1 MPQEAVAAPPS
12 LLIREGLHPLA
23 ARRPRAELDTAWM
36 RTDASYFALDPDEPA
51 AIHGTAAASG
61 TRTGVQTIRKKK
73 VPESRCSLSATM
85 GARSRAPSL
94 RRPSEGQYP
103 PQRDKSGRSRSG
115 SRGHKGFRDKL
126 SHLPRG
132 AGALRPRRRAAFV
145 YERPGTRQEGSGK
158 LRSP

>member
-73 VPESRCSLSATM
+73 SPRVTLLSFGNDGSPKQSAIAT
-85 GARSRAPSL
+85 
-94 RRPSEGQYP
+94 
-103 PQRDKSGRSRSG
+103 
-115 SRGHKGFRDKL
+115 
-126 SHLPRG
+126 
-132 AGALRPRRRAAFV
+132 
-145 YERPGTRQEGSGK
+145 
-158 LRSP
+158 